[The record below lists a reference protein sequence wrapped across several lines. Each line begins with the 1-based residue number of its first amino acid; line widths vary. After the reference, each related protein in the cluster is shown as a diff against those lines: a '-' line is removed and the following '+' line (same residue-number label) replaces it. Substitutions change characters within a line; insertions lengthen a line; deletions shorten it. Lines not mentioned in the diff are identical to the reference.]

1 MLKNLETKVR
11 EQDQYW
17 SKVVLMKDN
26 EIDVLKGTVASSW
39 ACELDPQRIR
49 DSHSLTS
56 FSNSNLAGIVYKS
69 ISTP

>member
-26 EIDVLKGTVASSW
+26 EIDVLKGTVASS
-39 ACELDPQRIR
+39 
-49 DSHSLTS
+49 
-56 FSNSNLAGIVYKS
+56 
-69 ISTP
+69 